1 MTDSGY
7 ESYQDSRL
15 QPPDIDAP
23 TEEETSVGSYH
34 TCSHRHACLRMLK
47 LKNITDF
54 ELMQPDDEEI
64 ADYLGCE
71 WCEEYDDGAWMQR
84 RCRER
89 IDALRS
95 ECARLLGIVRMAES
109 ENDVCYV
116 NHEFTERLRS
126 LGVEVGDE

>member
-7 ESYQDSRL
+7 GSYQDSRL
-15 QPPDIDAP
+15 QPPDEAEMTPTDCMEECVHAEACRAQLERLRGYDVNEDAAYWMD
-23 TEEETSVGSYH
+23 TL
-34 TCSHRHACLRMLK
+34 A
-47 LKNITDF
+47 TD
-54 ELMQPDDEEI
+54 
-64 ADYLGCE
+64 LGCGE
-71 WCEEYDDGAWMQR
+71 DCDEYDDGTWMQR

-109 ENDVCYV
+109 EGDVCYV

-126 LGVEVGDE
+126 LGVEVK